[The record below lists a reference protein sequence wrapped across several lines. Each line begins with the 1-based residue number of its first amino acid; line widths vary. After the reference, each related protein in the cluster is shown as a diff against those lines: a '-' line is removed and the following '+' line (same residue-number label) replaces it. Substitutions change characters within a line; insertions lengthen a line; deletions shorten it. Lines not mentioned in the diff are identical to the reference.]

1 MITVLLL
8 EEGPSVMKL
17 LRNMLAQ
24 YNLIEARTAEE
35 ALLFFIDLDYQV
47 DLLIADLTMPRR
59 SGIQVA
65 LLLRSK
71 LPSLPVILTSRNP
84 VTHWSAEKL
93 ADLNRLG
100 SRKVAIVHK
109 PFAADDLL
117 KAVRELTGTA
127 PSPVETRA
135 PPSVLG
141 WP

>member
-8 EEGPSVMKL
+8 EGPSVMKL

>member
-8 EEGPSVMKL
+8 EEEPSVMKL
-17 LRNMLAQ
+17 LRHMLTQ
-24 YNLIEARTAEE
+24 YNLIEAHTAEE
-35 ALLFFIDLDYQV
+35 ALLLFIDLDCQV
-47 DLLIADLTMPRR
+47 DLLIADLTTPKR

-84 VTHWSAEKL
+84 VSHWSAQRL

-100 SRKVAIVHK
+100 SRWVAIVQK

-117 KAVRELTGTA
+117 NAVRELTGTA

-135 PPSVLG
+135 PPSMLG